1 MMVALLL
8 YAYCRGN
15 YSSRGIERECREDV
29 AYEVITALRAPD
41 HSTISE
47 FRRRH
52 ETALGEL
59 FVGVLSLC
67 RAAGLVRVR
76 VIAID
81 GTKIRAN
88 ASRDQN
94 RSYES
99 IVAEILQEH
108 ERTDRE
114 EDERHGDA
122 RGDELP
128 QRFRSRESAGGVA
141 GGQAKA

>member
-1 MMVALLL
+1 LDA
-8 YAYCRGN
+8 RGPT
-15 YSSRGIERECREDV
+15 RG
-29 AYEVITALRAPD
+29 EVSGPAGAASGRRAA
-41 HSTISE
+41 
-47 FRRRH
+47 
-52 ETALGEL
+52 ALGEL

-67 RAAGLVRVR
+67 RAAGLVRVW

-114 EDERHGDA
+114 
-122 RGDELP
+122 
-128 QRFRSRESAGGVA
+128 
-141 GGQAKA
+141 